1 MKNKKIWLGLLVGG
15 VLGYYLFNMATK
27 KKTKAST
34 APDTK
39 MNASGK
45 AVYTAPSK
53 QGWTTKDGRY
63 YCPSNVVPCPV
74 DLVRTF

>member
-34 APDTK
+34 ALDTK

-45 AVYTAPSK
+45 PVYVAQKK